1 MSGDKTNGL
10 KLLERAIAIQS
21 KKLGKDHP
29 AVAETSYWLG
39 LVHFEL
45 AKSNKSA
52 VSLKQAR
59 EYMQRSYEIR
69 MKKWGSAHPETQETA
84 NSLKQFEQFPS
95 KQQELK

>member
-1 MSGDKTNGL
+1 MDNDHPSVANSYNN
-10 KLLERAIAIQS
+10 I
-21 KKLGKDHP
+21 GKDHP

-52 VSLKQAR
+52 VTLKQAR

-69 MKKWGSAHPETQETA
+69 MKNLGSAHLETQGTA
-84 NSLKQFEQFPS
+84 KSLKQFEQF
-95 KQQELK
+95 KF